1 MIHNDDYII
10 ELFSRTINAS
20 GLEATITPFV
30 EFTLI
35 IGIPGLIIYILATSI
50 HKTDPAFNGAPLFT
64 TLSTPIQ
71 IAVVVLGISI
81 PVIILY
87 GFLSCYSPYGD
98 TTGHKFF
105 AMPKDSS
112 DNPNDQTL
120 TTALHDDIVKEI
132 DKRQEGFDKFGL
144 SERCEFLNDLTDN
157 HPESVLCGGT
167 QLKEVE
173 TDNAVFT
180 PYIEADAFASDPH
193 SVNVTVNVRIDV
205 K

>member
-1 MIHNDDYII
+1 
-10 ELFSRTINAS
+10 
-20 GLEATITPFV
+20 
-30 EFTLI
+30 
-35 IGIPGLIIYILATSI
+35 
-50 HKTDPAFNGAPLFT
+50 
-64 TLSTPIQ
+64 
-71 IAVVVLGISI
+71 
-81 PVIILY
+81 
-87 GFLSCYSPYGD
+87 
-98 TTGHKFF
+98 
-105 AMPKDSS
+105 MPKDSS